1 MEIGVYHEFH
11 CRPDETPAEA
21 FEGALAQVEAADR
34 WGLVRPAVEFM
45 VDADFHCSFSITHTA
60 ARR

>member
-34 WGLVRPAVEFM
+34 
-45 VDADFHCSFSITHTA
+45 
-60 ARR
+60 